1 MDEKVM
7 ELLEQCLFER
17 TQVIYEQILE
27 SKPQLREAAKEAAL
41 LSEKIEHSITI
52 NAENKELLQQFL
64 SLSSEA
70 DYEYQKSLYIQ
81 GAKDCVEILRELGVI
96 K

>member
-1 MDEKVM
+1 MDEKVI

-17 TQVIYEQILE
+17 TQAIYEQILE
-27 SKPQLREAAKEAAL
+27 SKPQLQEAVREAAV
-41 LSEKIEHSITI
+41 LSGEIERSTI
-52 NAENKELLQQFL
+52 LNAEDRSLVQQFL
-64 SLSSEA
+64 SLSKEA

-81 GAKDCVEILRELGVI
+81 GAKDCVAVLRELGVI